1 MAISRNAANVI
12 VVTIVVVGLAA
23 QAAILYYV
31 EEPGLRLPAGLV
43 ALLPVM
49 WALVWGA
56 RQGLTEEPLTAPLH
70 KRRYLKLRAKVQQM
84 IDEVTRLNWT
94 MVDGKRGLRPPDEVK
109 KDADVIEQ
117 RLHTIIQ
124 EIRESAGEI
133 SEDRQ
138 WN

>member
-12 VVTIVVVGLAA
+12 VVTIMVVGLTA
-23 QAAILYYV
+23 QAGILYYI
-31 EEPGLRLPAGLV
+31 EEPGLRLPAGLLS
-43 ALLPVM
+43 LLPVM
-49 WALVWGA
+49 WALVWGS

-94 MVDGKRGLRPPDEVK
+94 MVDGKRGLRPPDEVR
-109 KDADVIEQ
+109 KDADVIEE
-117 RLHTIIQ
+117 RLVNIIK

-133 SEDRQ
+133 SEDRK

>member
-12 VVTIVVVGLAA
+12 VVTIMVVGLTA
-23 QAAILYYV
+23 QAGILYYI
-31 EEPGLRLPAGLV
+31 EEPGLRLPAGLLS
-43 ALLPVM
+43 LLPVM
-49 WALVWGA
+49 WALVWGS
-56 RQGLTEEPLTAPLH
+56 RQGLAEEPLTAPLH

-94 MVDGKRGLRPPDEVK
+94 MVDGKRGLRPPDEVR
-109 KDADVIEQ
+109 KDADVIEE
-117 RLHTIIQ
+117 RLVNIIK

-133 SEDRQ
+133 SEDRK